1 MADQLNGFW
10 TAMQSFN
17 LHGREENGHWIL
29 VTPVDGQQRP
39 ANLYW
44 QNGHQQIEAWVEGI
58 AGQETLAIA
67 GYHLTPEQMLRNA
80 ADNMQDGFGV
90 VYAIHGKLYYGND
103 KIYDPDP
110 KVPGWR
116 GVLSRILGS

>member
-1 MADQLNGFW
+1 
-10 TAMQSFN
+10 MQSFN

-90 VYAIHGKLYYGND
+90 VYAIHGSSTMGMTRSMTQ
-103 KIYDPDP
+103 IQSA
-110 KVPGWR
+110 GWR